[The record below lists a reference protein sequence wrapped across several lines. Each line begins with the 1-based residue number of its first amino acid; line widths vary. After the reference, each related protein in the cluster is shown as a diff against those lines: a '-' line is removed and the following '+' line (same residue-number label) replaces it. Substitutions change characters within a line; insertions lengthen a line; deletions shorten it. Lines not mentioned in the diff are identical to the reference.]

1 MSLQFK
7 RNTPR
12 DYSNLK
18 VLFED
23 TSQTSPKFF
32 RVSDV
37 PQVLTKGKNLLR
49 ISAHPSNLVPNSQ
62 IIVDIKDTN
71 GDPIYFEVPDYLE
84 QDKSRVISIWIYH
97 DKDDFNTANGD
108 ATITIYGI
116 ARVDQN
122 GKQVP
127 SRYRGKHNVK
137 WSTTINVDRDRE
149 NISPVIFKGDIL
161 PTISISESIEAYQN
175 LPSTGTEL
183 ELTTQTGGGAR
194 YIYKGRTPIVQL
206 TDGSEFNHE
215 MVEYSLQLGN
225 FEVPATP
232 ETRFENPTNI
242 TSYTSSI
249 KELIDSTTV
258 ILNAPFTTTFDDR
271 EDLTHTFT
279 SIESAEY
286 SISYF
291 QTSSNIVTENQR
303 SYANLTISNV
313 NPISGYPNKLR
324 LLIKSDGLPGDYE
337 LLNEV
342 TVPFSSSLSV
352 KIPIPSEHLEDPKR
366 IKVQYL
372 NSIGEISRTETI
384 TEPYKFVGGN
394 YYFGGRN
401 NLISGSMFISNA
413 LGSGIELGGVSSG
426 FIRSVGF
433 EGQTS
438 ASLGKGPGGFVIYSG
453 SGNLQLGEDVLTGVG
468 MQMVGDNDDRH
479 LIFTTDNG
487 GLLDVKTDK
496 FFIGTTDTQFIS
508 GSDGNIEISSSLFHL
523 DPQNNLLVIGA
534 DAVINADLTV
544 NNLRTPALIN
554 GVQSTRANSSS
565 SIDEDGFARFVSA
578 SIGGFEV
585 SETQIN
591 SANDNL
597 ILKDS
602 GQITGSNVSF
612 TGGTIAGFEISNS
625 QINSTNNNIILKA
638 NGQLTASDGFLF
650 GDKDTSQYVQ
660 YDDGNLV
667 VRGDLSVD
675 EIFTPA
681 LIGGSPAN
689 ITNASSSITSDG
701 FAKFVSASIG
711 GWSVDTGSIQGS
723 NIIMLPEGTIQTK
736 DFATNVKGWKI
747 SSLGNGT
754 AEFENVRI
762 RGTLK
767 TTVFEKETV
776 NAVGGQLY
784 IANSTTLSG
793 SADIIYNATA
803 SISGSWF
810 ESETGVILINESRWK
825 DRIFNV
831 DIPHFTSY
839 TSGSLELYD
848 TTGLLTGSINPDVKY
863 EYTSSAQVGYGS
875 LIVTSSDA
883 KGVTF
888 SDNSV
893 IRSREYMTIVVWAKP
908 YELND
913 NGQGAGIIW
922 KNLGYGIRID
932 TTNYQFFGYD
942 GGYKPANGG
951 TPVIDEWVHLVL
963 VRSGS
968 SITGYQNGAQVA
980 TRSDLGSLGDDT
992 GTSLNLGYQTNTNN
1006 SFAGEIGHVS
1016 MYDIPF
1022 TATEVS
1028 ESYNALRN
1036 RYTDTPTYINVLS
1049 SNPSETLLTVDRPV
1063 LAKDSWFYYS
1073 GSLIETTYYPRV
1085 SATAFSSSYDVT
1097 GSIPAT
1103 AEIFRVENASGFAIG
1118 EILKA
1123 KKVSNTGFATE
1134 YLKVTDSFI
1143 TNPSSD
1149 TDLSGFIHVE
1159 RAYGKAELEALAP
1172 EDQVFLTDLVSL
1184 RQSYEE
1190 GQVIVSTGLIGSGYI
1205 HLNANPRDQSTP
1217 YMDIV
1222 ERTGSGVYD
1231 TALKVRLGDL
1241 SGLANSTYVFG
1252 NPNPGFGL
1260 ATDNVFLQGGIIANT
1275 GSIGGINMDAGKLY
1289 TGVGTWGNLN
1299 TGFYLDSESSMSLS
1313 DKLRWDGTQ
1322 LTISGV
1328 INIESGTGFATQSDI
1343 NTATGSLSSSI
1354 STTINDVSGS
1364 ISTTINDV
1372 SGSISTTINDVSGSI
1387 VNTISTVSG
1396 SIATDIAS
1404 NVDKI
1409 VTDANNKIVK
1419 PNPAPSGDG
1428 LFLASTN
1435 MGYYDNSDWNAYI
1448 SSSGEFLFKAD
1459 DDNLISFGNSSFV
1472 LKVSDQAVISGSQIS
1487 LLTPNFFFGGTNQFI
1502 SGANSNIEISSSNFH
1517 LQPNGD
1523 VVIGGGATIEQG
1535 AVFGVL
1541 PALPSNEKLKVYI
1554 PFEEG
1559 GGTKVFNHANESEPL
1574 TIQNSSGFTRISGSN
1589 TAYGNSLFL
1598 EGTFLKFDSG
1608 NDASA
1613 IIHDGGTQVS
1623 QSIVVW
1629 LNTPSA
1635 SISTPQIIYEQNG
1648 STNGQSLFISNGQ
1661 VYWSIW
1667 TSGGAGDKRVVS
1679 SSLNDSE
1686 LTMIGATVDSNIDQM
1701 KIYKNGFVQ
1710 QVLNAPITVGGGNEC
1725 GIGGVA
1731 SSTRIIS
1738 GSESGTVYTTDGDIP
1753 YYGMI
1758 DEFRIYK
1765 EYLSDSNMLALYQNP
1780 GGVSSTTKITG
1791 DNISTGQ
1798 IKSNNLSAT
1807 QGTLIDL
1814 NGEVF
1819 KIGGTSV
1826 TPTSGEGIVLDG
1838 SVTDQPKFFVG
1849 NTSNAFVRFGETAGA
1864 LEISSSGFSLDT
1876 TGAITATEGTIGG
1889 ITIDSG
1895 KLFTGVGTWGNF
1907 NTGFYVDSESSMSLS
1922 DKLRWDGTQLTIS
1935 GVINIESGTG
1945 FATQANIN
1953 TATGSLSSSI
1963 ATSITTV
1970 SSSFSSS
1977 LSGVSGS
1984 IVNTVSTVSGS
1995 IVNTVSTVSGSIVNT
2010 ISTVSGSIAS
2020 DIENAVDRIV
2030 TDANNKITKP
2040 NPAPSGDGLF
2050 LASTNMGYYDNS
2062 DWNAYISS
2070 SGEFLFKADDDNLIS
2085 FGNSSFVLKVSD
2097 QAVISGSQ
2105 ISLLTPNFF
2114 FGGTNQFI
2122 SGANSNI
2129 EISSSNFHLDS
2140 NGDVTLSGNITVTNA
2155 GDFANPNATS
2165 TLNYNFAGNGS
2176 QTLDT
2181 GIWTLLNISGQ
2192 TASTSGIRIVRGGS
2206 PTTDWYGGIRTI
2218 KEFPRSESPVLIFDW
2233 TQMSPSGITTANSGI
2248 TMIGWWTGDTSTY
2261 SNRMYY
2267 GIYIYQN
2274 NIYSRAA
2281 VTANASVATLITN
2294 NAAGDKW
2301 RCKIRLKAGGGAMLE
2316 LFRNGDFITPA
2327 ATYDWGTTGTLA
2339 NLAFGLSQYKQ
2350 GDSDLTLEQV
2360 AIGSQPATTTI
2371 SGNGISTGQIESTNL
2386 STTQGTLIDLD
2397 DEIFKIGG
2405 TLVTPTSGEGIVLD
2419 GSIAG
2424 QPKFFVGDAASA
2436 YVRFGETAGA
2446 LEISSSRFSLDTTGA
2461 VTATELLVESNGV
2474 AMIDTSTGFTDG
2486 TNVVRHLPFTATSET
2501 RFIAK
2506 IPGENYIQLL
2516 FFTTS
2521 NVGTATANWYPL
2533 DSPSATGFGS
2543 LITQS
2548 VTWGTGPPSAINKT
2562 LVRAVFPWSGF
2573 TGEKYGRLSFTL
2585 SGVTNTSDIQV
2596 ITYRNFQPEDLT
2608 AETIIVAS

>member
-206 TDGSEFNHE
+206 TDGSEFNQE

-324 LLIKSDGLPGDYE
+324 VLIKSDGLPGEYE

-352 KIPIPSEHLEDPKR
+352 KLPIPSEHLEDSKR

-565 SIDEDGFARFVSA
+565 SIDSDGFARFVSA

-675 EIFTPA
+675 QIFTPA
-681 LIGGSPAN
+681 IINGSPAN

-747 SSLGNGT
+747 SSIGNGT

-762 RGTLK
+762 RGTLS
-767 TTVFEKETV
+767 TTTFEKESV

-784 IANSTTLSG
+784 VANSTTISGSFYEVLSPSDTLYLHNGTFPAFDYATIDIDSSGLIDVLIRDTSTILTLSG
-793 SADIIYNATA
+793 SYLYQSSSYVLNYEVTA
-803 SISGSWF
+803 
-810 ESETGVILINESRWK
+810 SETGPDATLTFGSS
-825 DRIFNV
+825 FFV
-831 DIPHFTSY
+831 DEETTQYIATTGVTASAGIFTSPY
-839 TSGSLELYD
+839 DNFGTLTIADGAPAELVGTYNIVSIESTTNLTIDTALSDSGSGVAASLVTFDYINTGSYSTGTVSVYSSSLEI
-848 TTGLLTGSINPDVKY
+848 TGSISADATTFIVKN
-863 EYTSSAQVGYGS
+863 A
-875 LIVTSSDA
+875 
-883 KGVTF
+883 
-888 SDNSV
+888 
-893 IRSREYMTIVVWAKP
+893 
-908 YELND
+908 
-913 NGQGAGIIW
+913 
-922 KNLGYGIRID
+922 
-932 TTNYQFFGYD
+932 
-942 GGYKPANGG
+942 
-951 TPVIDEWVHLVL
+951 
-963 VRSGS
+963 
-968 SITGYQNGAQVA
+968 TGFVPN
-980 TRSDLGSLGDDT
+980 
-992 GTSLNLGYQTNTNN
+992 
-1006 SFAGEIGHVS
+1006 
-1016 MYDIPF
+1016 
-1022 TATEVS
+1022 
-1028 ESYNALRN
+1028 
-1036 RYTDTPTYINVLS
+1036 
-1049 SNPSETLLTVDRPV
+1049 
-1063 LAKDSWFYYS
+1063 
-1073 GSLIETTYYPRV
+1073 
-1085 SATAFSSSYDVT
+1085 
-1097 GSIPAT
+1097 
-1103 AEIFRVENASGFAIG
+1103 
-1118 EILKA
+1118 EILTA
-1123 KKVSNTGFATE
+1123 KKVNDTGFATE
-1134 YLKVTDSFI
+1134 YMQIVTSSVFDPSGNDFSGTI
-1143 TNPSSD
+1143 TVVRGYGSS
-1149 TDLSGFIHVE
+1149 S
-1159 RAYGKAELEALAP
+1159 LAGLNP
-1172 EDQVFLTDLVSL
+1172 EDMQFLGDLVSIS
-1184 RQSYEE
+1184 QSYEE
-1190 GQVIVSTGLIGSGYI
+1190 GQVLASTGVIGTGYI
-1205 HLNANPRDQSTP
+1205 RLNANPRDQSTP
-1217 YMDIV
+1217 YIDIV
-1222 ERTGSGVYD
+1222 ERIGSGVYD
-1231 TALKVRLGDL
+1231 VVLKARLGDL

-1289 TGVGTWGNLN
+1289 TGVGTWGNSN
-1299 TGFYLDSESSMSLS
+1299 TGFYVDSESSMSLS

-1343 NTATGSLSSSI
+1343 NTATGSLSS
-1354 STTINDVSGS
+1354 S

-1523 VVIGGGATIEQG
+1523 VVIGGGATIEEG

-1541 PALPSNEKLKVYI
+1541 PTLPSNEKLKVYI

-1559 GGTKVFNHANESEPL
+1559 AGDKVFNHATEKYPATLNGSY
-1574 TIQNSSGFTRISGSN
+1574 TRVSGSN
-1589 TAYGNSLFL
+1589 TAYGNSIFF
-1598 EGTFLKFDSG
+1598 EGGYLTFDGNPSG
-1608 NDASA
+1608 RLL
-1613 IIHDGGTQVS
+1613 IHEDVAAVS
-1623 QSIVVW
+1623 QSMTVW

-1635 SISTPQIIYEQNG
+1635 SISTPQVVYEQNG
-1648 STNGQSLFISNGQ
+1648 SANGQALIIKENT
-1661 VYWSIW
+1661 VYWYMYASSGATKNIVSCSI
-1667 TSGGAGDKRVVS
+1667 SD
-1679 SSLNDSE
+1679 NE
-1686 LTMIGATVDSNIDQM
+1686 LTCIGTIIDEGDDVIR
-1701 KIYKNGFVQ
+1701 IYKNGLLQ
-1710 QVLNAPITVGGGNEC
+1710 QEEYSIINFGGAGSVGVGAGNSVTILT
-1725 GIGGVA
+1725 G
-1731 SSTRIIS
+1731 SSDN
-1738 GSESGTVYTTDGDIP
+1738 GTQYETTGDLP
-1753 YYGMI
+1753 YYGMM
-1758 DEFRIYK
+1758 DEIRIYK
-1765 EYLSDSNMLALYQNP
+1765 EALTSANFLALYQNP
-1780 GGVSSTTKITG
+1780 GGISSTTKITG

-1798 IKSNNLSAT
+1798 IKSNNLST
-1807 QGTLIDL
+1807 TKGTLIDL

-1895 KLFTGVGTWGNF
+1895 KLFTGDGTWGNS

-1977 LSGVSGS
+1977 LNG
-1984 IVNTVSTVSGS
+1984 
-1995 IVNTVSTVSGSIVNT
+1995 VSGSIVNT
-2010 ISTVSGSIAS
+2010 ISTVSGSIATSLTEFANSIYIDFNESLGLDS
-2020 DIENAVDRIV
+2020 DRWSTIGTIAVSGSSDGISLSKTGGANWSALAYTNQKFYRKNAPVIELDLKHEASAGGNMYGIVDGPNATPALSQVKYALYILNNLLYIRTYANDGSEDSIAIPYGTYVRARWTIKPSGGALLDIFFNGNLDTPVLSFDYSSGTETEFNIGSIILNSSYSTKMLQLAAGGGSLSTGQIVSQKIV
-2030 TDANNKITKP
+2030 TDINNKITKP

-2050 LASTNMGYYDNS
+2050 LASSHMGYYDS
-2062 DWNAYISS
+2062 SAWNAYISS
-2070 SGEFLFKADDDNLIS
+2070 SGEFLFKADNDNLIS
-2085 FGNSSFVLKVSD
+2085 FGNNSFVLKVSD

-2114 FGGTNQFI
+2114 FGGPNQFI

-2140 NGDVTLSGNITVTNA
+2140 NGDVTLSGTVTA
-2155 GDFANPNATS
+2155 GAGEIGGFSITPTAISSSNNNLILRSNGQITGSNMLLETPNFTVIDTANRIIDGKNVARQLWSSNSVYTDSAGGTGSFGTS
-2165 TLNYNFAGNGS
+2165 PGGWVLVDDITFVWLAGETNLF
-2176 QTLDT
+2176 LD
-2181 GIWTLLNISGQ
+2181 GIGRITAAPISGQ
-2192 TASTSGIRIVRGGS
+2192 LYGNVRIVMYTLNDSSITGS
-2206 PTTDWYGGIRTI
+2206 LT
-2218 KEFPRSESPVLIFDW
+2218 SE
-2233 TQMSPSGITTANSGI
+2233 G
-2248 TMIGWWTGDTSTY
+2248 TGDTWEVAG
-2261 SNRMYY
+2261 Y
-2267 GIYIYQN
+2267 GP
-2274 NIYSRAA
+2274 NINGYVVASHTT
-2281 VTANASVATLITN
+2281 VTHNARHATLYWEPSS
-2294 NAAGDKW
+2294 AQ
-2301 RCKIRLKAGGGAMLE
+2301 
-2316 LFRNGDFITPA
+2316 
-2327 ATYDWGTTGTLA
+2327 
-2339 NLAFGLSQYKQ
+2339 LS
-2350 GDSDLTLEQV
+2350 
-2360 AIGSQPATTTI
+2360 
-2371 SGNGISTGQIESTNL
+2371 NIE
-2386 STTQGTLIDLD
+2386 G
-2397 DEIFKIGG
+2397 K
-2405 TLVTPTSGEGIVLD
+2405 
-2419 GSIAG
+2419 
-2424 QPKFFVGDAASA
+2424 
-2436 YVRFGETAGA
+2436 
-2446 LEISSSRFSLDTTGA
+2446 
-2461 VTATELLVESNGV
+2461 
-2474 AMIDTSTGFTDG
+2474 
-2486 TNVVRHLPFTATSET
+2486 
-2501 RFIAK
+2501 
-2506 IPGENYIQLL
+2506 
-2516 FFTTS
+2516 
-2521 NVGTATANWYPL
+2521 
-2533 DSPSATGFGS
+2533 
-2543 LITQS
+2543 
-2548 VTWGTGPPSAINKT
+2548 
-2562 LVRAVFPWSGF
+2562 LVRAKIQIALGSIPGTSG
-2573 TGEKYGRLSFTL
+2573 GG
-2585 SGVTNTSDIQV
+2585 
-2596 ITYRNFQPEDLT
+2596 NFQFGFPTLYIGRTGPKSELTEAPEL
-2608 AETIIVAS
+2608 AEAGLGGG

>member
-1 MSLQFK
+1 MLQDKKTEKYEGLRFL
-7 RNTPR
+7 N
-12 DYSNLK
+12 
-18 VLFED
+18 VLYVDASE
-23 TSQTSPKFF
+23 TSPQLFQITDFPKI
-32 RVSDV
+32 
-37 PQVLTKGKNLLR
+37 LTAGRNLFKLKGHPENLNVGSFVNIEILD
-49 ISAHPSNLVPNSQ
+49 SNGN
-62 IIVDIKDTN
+62 
-71 GDPIYFEVPDYLE
+71 PIYHEILDYIE
-84 QDKSRVISIWIYH
+84 EDKSRVVAIYIYDH
-97 DKDDFNTANGD
+97 TPLGD
-108 ATITIYGI
+108 ALITIVGTAKTI
-116 ARVDQN
+116 EGQ
-122 GKQVP
+122 QVP
-127 SRYRGKHNVK
+127 IDWKDQINVK
-137 WSTTINVDRDRE
+137 WEKFVTVNPTLQNNSEIIYVSKRDPERLFEEIQVPQIQVTEQIITYLDREYIDGSQFKTYDTGSVTYSFSNNTAIITLTGGVFNQDMEGGTFTCTSPINAKPKPLDATGTGGTKTINTSD
-149 NISPVIFKGDIL
+149 K
-161 PTISISESIEAYQN
+161 AA
-175 LPSTGTEL
+175 PSTGANPTTIIVPKEESPTGEATIEFVPITRTYTSKIKKVLSATTIELETPYQVSFVGSNANHTYTSFESSSYTISYEGDPEYISTPNSESFANIVINDLEPATGDTTYINVYYKSKGAPAGNYNFLNEVEVGYTEL
-183 ELTTQTGGGAR
+183 LVDSSSLNPDTRIGRIKSQNTIDNYWEASYYEGTTIADTPTLT
-194 YIYKGRTPIVQL
+194 
-206 TDGSEFNHE
+206 
-215 MVEYSLQLGN
+215 
-225 FEVPATP
+225 FE
-232 ETRFENPTNI
+232 
-242 TSYTSSI
+242 TSSI
-249 KELIDSTTV
+249 INAISVGRISGKSLDSINNVTV
-258 ILNAPFTTTFDDR
+258 LQNKDAYTETRIGAQTRHKITFDAYSQKNSNDTKYPVMHVYLSGSAFDFDSGDIYNQNYPKR
-271 EDLTHTFT
+271 FGKRIATLRAIGNTQKFYEQEYEPVSDNSGSA
-279 SIESAEY
+279 SILFVIETGDWSV
-286 SISYF
+286 
-291 QTSSNIVTENQR
+291 SNIRMQTNNDAGYTPNTFAFRTQMPNTHKIGNQLDFKFEYYTANKQR
-303 SYANLTISNV
+303 S
-313 NPISGYPNKLR
+313 KQ
-324 LLIKSDGLPGDYE
+324 
-337 LLNEV
+337 V
-342 TVPFSSSLSV
+342 T
-352 KIPIPSEHLEDPKR
+352 
-366 IKVQYL
+366 
-372 NSIGEISRTETI
+372 
-384 TEPYKFVGGN
+384 FVEATQNWEGGN
-394 YYFGGRN
+394 LYIDGGS
-401 NLISGSMFISNA
+401 NLLTGSVYVGNA
-413 LGSGIELGGVSSG
+413 IGSGIELAGVASGYIRSLGYNGYLAATQGSGSG
-426 FIRSVGF
+426 FI
-433 EGQTS
+433 
-438 ASLGKGPGGFVIYSG
+438 IYSG
-453 SGNLQLGEDVLTGVG
+453 SSNLTLGS
-468 MQMVGDNDDRH
+468 VGDGTIQSYTGIGLELVSPNDTSH
-479 LIFTTDNG
+479 LIFQTKNG
-487 GLLDVKTDK
+487 GLLDIKTEK
-496 FFIGTTDTQFIS
+496 FFIGTTGSQFIS
-508 GSDGNIEISSSLFHL
+508 GSDGDIEISSSLFHL
-523 DPQNNLLVIGA
+523 DPKNNLLVIGT

-544 NNLRTPALIN
+544 DNIRTPALIG
-554 GVQSTRANSSS
+554 GVPSTTANASS
-565 SIDEDGFARFVSA
+565 SITSDGFARFVSA
-578 SIGGFEV
+578 SIGGFNI
-585 SETQIN
+585 SETQI
-591 SANDNL
+591 
-597 ILKDS
+597 
-602 GQITGSNVSF
+602 F
-612 TGGTIAGFEISNS
+612 
-625 QINSTNNNIILKA
+625 STNENIILKSS
-638 NGQLTASDGFLF
+638 GEITASQGFLF
-650 GDKDTSQYVQ
+650 GDKASSQYVQ
-660 YDDGNLV
+660 WDNGNLV

-675 EIFTPA
+675 QIFTPA

-701 FAKFVSASIG
+701 FARFVSASIG

-736 DFATNVKGWKI
+736 DFATNVTGWKI

-767 TTVFEKETV
+767 TAVFEKETV

-784 IANSTTLSG
+784 VANSTTISG

-810 ESETGVILINESRWK
+810 TSETGVILINESRWK

-848 TTGLLTGSINPDVKY
+848 TTGLLTGSINPNVKY

-883 KGVTF
+883 KGVVF

-913 NGQGAGIIW
+913 NGLAAGIIW
-922 KNLGYGIRID
+922 KGLGYGIRIN
-932 TTNYQFFGYD
+932 TTNYQFYGYD
-942 GGYKPANGG
+942 DDFRATTGG
-951 TPVIDEWVHLVL
+951 TPVTDEWVHLVL

-980 TRSDLGSLGDDT
+980 TRSDLSSLGDDT
-992 GTSLNLGYQTNTNN
+992 GTSLTLGYQSTNN

-1184 RQSYEE
+1184 SQSYEE

-1231 TALKVRLGDL
+1231 TALKARLGDL

-1289 TGVGTWGNLN
+1289 TGTGTWGNVN
-1299 TGFYLDSESSMSLS
+1299 TGFYLDSESSMSLAN
-1313 DKLRWDGTQ
+1313 KLTWDGNT
-1322 LTISGV
+1322 LTITGV
-1328 INIESGTGFATQSDI
+1328 INIEAGEGFATQANI

-1354 STTINDVSGS
+1354 ATSITTVSSSFSSSLSGVSGS
-1364 ISTTINDV
+1364 IVNT
-1372 SGSISTTINDVSGSI
+1372 ISTVSGSI

-1396 SIATDIAS
+1396 SIASDIENA
-1404 NVDKI
+1404 VDRI
-1409 VTDANNKIVK
+1409 VTDANNKITK
-1419 PNPAPSGDG
+1419 TNPAPVGSG

-1487 LLTPNFFFGGTNQFI
+1487 LLTPNFFFGGPNQFI

-1574 TIQNSSGFTRISGSN
+1574 TISGSSGFTRISGSN

-1608 NDASA
+1608 NGASA

-1648 STNGQSLFISNGQ
+1648 ATNGQSLFISNGQ

-1686 LTMIGATVDSNIDQM
+1686 LTMIGATVDSNINQM

-1710 QVLNAPITVGGGNEC
+1710 QVLNASITITGNDEC

-1731 SSTRIIS
+1731 SQTRIIS
-1738 GSESGTVYTTDGDIP
+1738 GSEPGAVYTDGDIP

-1838 SVTDQPKFFVG
+1838 SVTGQPKFFVG
-1849 NTSNAFVRFGETAGA
+1849 DASEAFVRFGETAGA

-1876 TGAITATEGTIGG
+1876 TGA
-1889 ITIDSG
+1889 
-1895 KLFTGVGTWGNF
+1895 
-1907 NTGFYVDSESSMSLS
+1907 
-1922 DKLRWDGTQLTIS
+1922 
-1935 GVINIESGTG
+1935 
-1945 FATQANIN
+1945 
-1953 TATGSLSSSI
+1953 
-1963 ATSITTV
+1963 
-1970 SSSFSSS
+1970 
-1977 LSGVSGS
+1977 
-1984 IVNTVSTVSGS
+1984 
-1995 IVNTVSTVSGSIVNT
+1995 
-2010 ISTVSGSIAS
+2010 
-2020 DIENAVDRIV
+2020 
-2030 TDANNKITKP
+2030 
-2040 NPAPSGDGLF
+2040 
-2050 LASTNMGYYDNS
+2050 
-2062 DWNAYISS
+2062 
-2070 SGEFLFKADDDNLIS
+2070 
-2085 FGNSSFVLKVSD
+2085 
-2097 QAVISGSQ
+2097 
-2105 ISLLTPNFF
+2105 
-2114 FGGTNQFI
+2114 
-2122 SGANSNI
+2122 
-2129 EISSSNFHLDS
+2129 
-2140 NGDVTLSGNITVTNA
+2140 
-2155 GDFANPNATS
+2155 
-2165 TLNYNFAGNGS
+2165 
-2176 QTLDT
+2176 
-2181 GIWTLLNISGQ
+2181 
-2192 TASTSGIRIVRGGS
+2192 
-2206 PTTDWYGGIRTI
+2206 
-2218 KEFPRSESPVLIFDW
+2218 
-2233 TQMSPSGITTANSGI
+2233 
-2248 TMIGWWTGDTSTY
+2248 
-2261 SNRMYY
+2261 
-2267 GIYIYQN
+2267 
-2274 NIYSRAA
+2274 
-2281 VTANASVATLITN
+2281 
-2294 NAAGDKW
+2294 
-2301 RCKIRLKAGGGAMLE
+2301 
-2316 LFRNGDFITPA
+2316 
-2327 ATYDWGTTGTLA
+2327 
-2339 NLAFGLSQYKQ
+2339 
-2350 GDSDLTLEQV
+2350 
-2360 AIGSQPATTTI
+2360 
-2371 SGNGISTGQIESTNL
+2371 
-2386 STTQGTLIDLD
+2386 
-2397 DEIFKIGG
+2397 
-2405 TLVTPTSGEGIVLD
+2405 
-2419 GSIAG
+2419 
-2424 QPKFFVGDAASA
+2424 
-2436 YVRFGETAGA
+2436 
-2446 LEISSSRFSLDTTGA
+2446 
-2461 VTATELLVESNGV
+2461 VTATELLVRSGSET
-2474 AMIDTSTGFTDG
+2474 MIDTSTGFTDG
-2486 TNVVRHLPFTATSET
+2486 RNVVRTLNVDNSGQFVVFLDGEEKVSVISLSSNSTGTLGFNFEEWDGTSFVVAVADSGSFNTEGPATRLIKHTAD
-2501 RFIAK
+2501 
-2506 IPGENYIQLL
+2506 L
-2516 FFTTS
+2516 S
-2521 NVGTATANWYPL
+2521 NFSIIGDIRNSAGNLRIVGTNIT
-2533 DSPSATGFGS
+2533 FGTS
-2543 LITQS
+2543 QVVAGRTM
-2548 VTWGTGPPSAINKT
+2548 GE
-2562 LVRAVFPWSGF
+2562 SGF
-2573 TGEKYGRLSFTL
+2573 QANR
-2585 SGVTNTSDIQV
+2585 SGGIFSTT
-2596 ITYRNFQPEDLT
+2596 
-2608 AETIIVAS
+2608 